1 MGEALLYK
9 SKWAKLTPE
18 EGKSPIFSSPPC
30 NVPPPQNPNTLLRR
44 CRGPALA
51 IRRRR

>member
-18 EGKSPIFSSPPC
+18 EGKSPIFSFNCVVYNPRAPPHLVKSC
-30 NVPPPQNPNTLLRR
+30 GSKSDRETL
-44 CRGPALA
+44 
-51 IRRRR
+51 